1 MCNHIVCRNC
11 RMVLPDGSWL
21 CNVCAKESDVKKR
34 TGDWFY
40 DQRVNRF
47 STTPGHDLVRVSLRK
62 KQPSK
67 KRETAGE
74 VLLSSSE
81 INSGPPLTKQKLQ
94 MVDNSYTGSIASRAS
109 LESKEEELKVQSNS
123 NRSDTES
130 VESSSIASV
139 KTETESGRVTP
150 EPEQPRTENSFV
162 QTSPVGSSNSSLTVS
177 IKADTVSRE
186 TTNAEIKTAPEVKS
200 STLNPEL
207 DVDRLFKKSIKRGP
221 KPAEYASTLDLRNE
235 RDTSEASLGKRS
247 RSVPGLDIQEDE
259 EEEEDIDSLVSF
271 HRRTM
276 NSNPSG
282 LRGSKSTLGSM
293 MSLYS
298 EAGDFDSVEV
308 KGDVVFSVS
317 YDESSQSLQVFI
329 KECHQLAYGDAA
341 RSVCNPYVKCY
352 LLPDKSRQSK
362 KKTSTKRN
370 TINPVY
376 NETLKYSINRSQL
389 STRSL
394 SISVWHHGRL
404 SRNAF
409 LGEVEIPLDC
419 RDLDSPQ
426 EERMALLAKAASVV
440 PPSAFAQYKG
450 ELMISLKFVTPKKQT
465 AEKTKDKKARVEEG
479 GELHVLIKEAK
490 NLMAMKSGG
499 ISDSFVKGYLFP
511 TKAKNSK
518 RKTPVMKKSLNPHY
532 NETFVYKAL
541 TLEQL
546 KEMCLELT
554 VWDKESLHSNEFL
567 GGVRLSSGEGTVK
580 VGKEEVELDSV
591 GEEISLWQKMMQ
603 YPDSW
608 AEGTLT
614 LRSTMGKAKGE

>member
-1 MCNHIVCRNC
+1 MPEAVDMINLGFLSESERELILEVLQRDEKLRQAEDQRVRKLKTELQDVKRKGAKRASEKYSQHSCGRCLEPLSRLTVFSSQCKMCNHIVCRNC

-21 CNVCAKESDVKKR
+21 CNVCAKES
-34 TGDWFY
+34 
-40 DQRVNRF
+40 
-47 STTPGHDLVRVSLRK
+47 
-62 KQPSK
+62 
-67 KRETAGE
+67 
-74 VLLSSSE
+74 
-81 INSGPPLTKQKLQ
+81 NSGPSLTKQKLQ
-94 MVDNSYTGSIASRAS
+94 MVDNSNSSSYTGSITSRAS

-186 TTNAEIKTAPEVKS
+186 TTNAEINTAPEVKS
-200 STLNPEL
+200 STVNPEL

-276 NSNPSG
+276 NSNSSG

-370 TINPVY
+370 TIYVKCYLLPDKSRQSKKKTSTKRNTINPVY
-376 NETLKYSINRSQL
+376 NETLKETGQNDGFTMKKRAWLLQMLSHIFTGLSFHVSTLACVQINSFCLFKQ
-389 STRSL
+389 
-394 SISVWHHGRL
+394 
-404 SRNAF
+404 
-409 LGEVEIPLDC
+409 P
-419 RDLDSPQ
+419 
-426 EERMALLAKAASVV
+426 ASVV

-450 ELMISLKFVTPKKQT
+450 ELIISLKFVTPKKQT

-499 ISDSFVKGYLFP
+499 TSDSFVKGLVI
-511 TKAKNSK
+511 TG
-518 RKTPVMKKSLNPHY
+518 R
-532 NETFVYKAL
+532 
-541 TLEQL
+541 
-546 KEMCLELT
+546 
-554 VWDKESLHSNEFL
+554 
-567 GGVRLSSGEGTVK
+567 TVK